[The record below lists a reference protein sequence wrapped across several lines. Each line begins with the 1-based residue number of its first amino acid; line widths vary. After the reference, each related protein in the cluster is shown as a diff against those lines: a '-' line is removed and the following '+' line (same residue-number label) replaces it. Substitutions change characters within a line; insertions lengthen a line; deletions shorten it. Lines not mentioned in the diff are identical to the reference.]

1 MTLRIGIAALTAAG
15 FLTAALPAAASGDAQ
30 PPAGLDA
37 LTGQMLRAVDGSTL
51 TLQPDED
58 GLTRVLIAPDGNV
71 ERTHFGFLN
80 DTLGTVSDGRD
91 PGKLVGVFRQSANG
105 IAAQFSDGHSETLRI
120 AAGGGLSLAVTTAD
134 GTHLCKAWY
143 PKGHNFSEAE
153 RRQALAEYAKRLG
166 VSLSGTK
173 PASAPVQHCA
183 PPVPTVQAQAAPAD
197 TQAPTSLAGAAH
209 AAKAARAAAKG
220 QAAAKSI
227 MVRTSAVHPIDSA
240 MDGVGPTSDLTAAL
254 SGKSGGTGP
263 AASSCLSVDSDG
275 HHWGFRN
282 SCRYPVQFVYCL
294 KDGGDP
300 LTACANGSVAG
311 SVESDGFAALAAD
324 RTLSETDADHR
335 FRWVACRGGAG
346 EVIPRLD
353 RTSPPAGRCIRAT
366 AS

>member
-1 MTLRIGIAALTAAG
+1 MRVRIGIAAIAAMGLLTAV
-15 FLTAALPAAASGDAQ
+15 PASASGAAQ
-30 PPAGLDA
+30 APQGLDA

-58 GLTRVLIAPDGNV
+58 GLTRVLIAPNGNV

-80 DTLGTVSDGRD
+80 ATLGTVSDAQD
-91 PGKLVGVFRQSANG
+91 PTKLVGVFRQSGNR
-105 IAAQFSDGHSETLRI
+105 IAAQFSDGHSETLQVT
-120 AAGGGLSLAVTTAD
+120 AGGGLSLSVRAAD
-134 GTHLCKAWY
+134 GEHYCKAWF
-143 PKGHNFSEAE
+143 PKGHSFSQAE
-153 RRQALAEYAKRLG
+153 RRTALAEYAKRLG
-166 VSLSGTK
+166 VSLPGAR
-173 PASAPVQHCA
+173 PAGDTVAHCAAPAMSAP
-183 PPVPTVQAQAAPAD
+183 AQAASAEP
-197 TQAPTSLAGAAH
+197 PKPMSLAKAAH
-209 AAKAARAAAKG
+209 AAKAARTAAEG
-220 QAAAKSI
+220 QSAAKSI
-227 MVRTSAVHPIDSA
+227 LVRTSAVHAIDAAAAAPGAGSA
-240 MDGVGPTSDLTAAL
+240 AELATAMTA
-254 SGKSGGTGP
+254 GAGP
-263 AASSCLSVDSDG
+263 AASACLSVGSDG

-282 SCRYPVQFVYCL
+282 RCGYPVQFVYCL
-294 KDGGDP
+294 KGGNDP